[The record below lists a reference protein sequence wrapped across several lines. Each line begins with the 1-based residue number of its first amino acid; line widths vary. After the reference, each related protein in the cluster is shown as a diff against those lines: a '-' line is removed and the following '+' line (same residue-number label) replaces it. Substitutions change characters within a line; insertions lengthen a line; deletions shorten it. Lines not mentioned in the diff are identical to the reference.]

1 MRFKNA
7 LIVLLALSG
16 PPALAGEICNG
27 YGPQTPRDI
36 AGKAGS
42 NPRVFALAPAV
53 GEMNLCNIH
62 MHVNAEHKGPGFSVS
77 GGPGEHGGWK
87 CNGTESLAAR

>member
-1 MRFKNA
+1 MMRFKNA
-7 LIVLLALSG
+7 LVALLALSAA
-16 PPALAGEICNG
+16 PAMAAEICHG

-36 AGKAGS
+36 AETAGS
-42 NPRVFALAPAV
+42 NPRVFALVPAV

-77 GGPGEHGGWK
+77 GGPGEHG
-87 CNGTESLAAR
+87 